1 MENDQ
6 EFRKDRELAEII
18 KNTHKSLRQKIKNS
32 KEDENQIWIEHV
44 DDIFQKD
51 SKDYAIAMK
60 QLSDEFWA
68 NETRLDWLSN
78 HLNLYFIEQDFQ
90 RFLKRI
96 NRKQGNEKPLD
107 YQKFDEISKFDILD
121 VGSCHNPL
129 LKYLKNSEKFSVM
142 AIDLSPACESVIR
155 GDFIQVPLN
164 DNNHKIADNNL
175 MCLKRN
181 SFDAVIFC
189 LLLGIFKNLN

>member
-96 NRKQGNEKPLD
+96 NRKQGNEEPLD
-107 YQKFDEISKFDILD
+107 YRKYDEIPKFDILD

-129 LKYLKNSEKFSVM
+129 LKNLKNSEKFSVM
-142 AIDLSPACESVIR
+142 AIDLSPACDSVIR

-164 DNNHKIADNNL
+164 DDNHKIADNNL

-189 LLLGIFKNLN
+189 LLLGI